1 MASLVLAR
9 SPMGVSFEDLP
20 CEVTLEILFRL
31 CDMRSIYNLIVA
43 APSASRIFDEFGP
56 EILEYVLPN
65 SVTPELLT
73 APRIPHIVR
82 LVARIRQS
90 TPSNPPAPNFAS
102 FLDSYLRR
110 KEKDFGTMEPGP
122 LTGLL
127 CDMRS
132 IYNLIVAAPSASR
145 IFDEFGPEILEYVL
159 PNSVTPELLTAPRI
173 PHIVRLVA
181 RIRQSTP
188 SNPPAPNFASF
199 LDSYLRRKEKD
210 FGTMEPGPLTGLSL
224 RATLRESPDGLS
236 ARQLLFLARRIASIA
251 TGGFQFFHDRC
262 MSINAEHLADA
273 SSEYLQPPRGFPW
286 SQRFE
291 GRPYRP
297 ESGGPPSWY
306 EMQHMTRGLWNLQ
319 VIYELRNAAKEGRL
333 GWTAHD
339 VEQIWAMD
347 VNAWFGHPTVY
358 SEEVLTALYYVHH
371 LEGKPLADSCIGH
384 PFSAPSTGPLGEY
397 PLQLPKPL
405 ASTTREVT
413 ALGETTNVWPADV
426 PHPPRGDFR
435 ARFGFEA
442 YGYKWAQLLSQNVRS
457 PIRTV
462 SFRPFRALGF
472 GLWDRQ
478 RLVAF
483 GLVDAPPGELA
494 MMMAPKTTGDFF
506 AWRSWLDEG
515 ARAEIEARQEGEW
528 RSGRMGGLLRITGCS

>member
-1 MASLVLAR
+1 MASLVSAR

-20 CEVTLEILFRL
+20 CEVTLEILFR
-31 CDMRSIYNLIVA
+31 
-43 APSASRIFDEFGP
+43 
-56 EILEYVLPN
+56 
-65 SVTPELLT
+65 
-73 APRIPHIVR
+73 
-82 LVARIRQS
+82 
-90 TPSNPPAPNFAS
+90 
-102 FLDSYLRR
+102 
-110 KEKDFGTMEPGP
+110 
-122 LTGLL
+122 L

-262 MSINAEHLADA
+262 MSIDAEHLADA

-319 VIYELRNAAKEGRL
+319 VIYEVRNAAKEGRL

-339 VEQIWAMD
+339 VEQLWAMD

-371 LEGKPLADSCIGH
+371 LEGRPLADSCIGH

-405 ASTTREVT
+405 ASTAGEVN

>member
-1 MASLVLAR
+1 MAMTSLVSAR

-20 CEVTLEILFRL
+20 CEVTLEILFR
-31 CDMRSIYNLIVA
+31 
-43 APSASRIFDEFGP
+43 
-56 EILEYVLPN
+56 
-65 SVTPELLT
+65 
-73 APRIPHIVR
+73 
-82 LVARIRQS
+82 
-90 TPSNPPAPNFAS
+90 
-102 FLDSYLRR
+102 
-110 KEKDFGTMEPGP
+110 
-122 LTGLL
+122 L

-251 TGGFQFFHDRC
+251 TGGFRFFHDRC

-319 VIYELRNAAKEGRL
+319 VIYEVRNAAKEGRL

-405 ASTTREVT
+405 ASTTGEVN

-457 PIRTV
+457 PIRAV

-472 GLWDRQ
+472 GLWD
-478 RLVAF
+478 LGSA
-483 GLVDAPPGELA
+483 A
-494 MMMAPKTTGDFF
+494 
-506 AWRSWLDEG
+506 
-515 ARAEIEARQEGEW
+515 ARRVWAG
-528 RSGRMGGLLRITGCS
+528 

>member
-1 MASLVLAR
+1 MSRLCMVERVHVSASTRLCLGFCSPLVASGKRAASVEYTVEGQVSLEPVTQAMPDYAGCAKWARLRTPLVRQSSAEASL
-9 SPMGVSFEDLP
+9 
-20 CEVTLEILFRL
+20 
-31 CDMRSIYNLIVA
+31 
-43 APSASRIFDEFGP
+43 PSCFSSRQANPSSKEPAD
-56 EILEYVLPN
+56 
-65 SVTPELLT
+65 
-73 APRIPHIVR
+73 
-82 LVARIRQS
+82 
-90 TPSNPPAPNFAS
+90 TPSLATQRAGPFGCRITSLLLRPRVFLKTTDHYPALNHE
-102 FLDSYLRR
+102 R
-110 KEKDFGTMEPGP
+110 
-122 LTGLL
+122 LL
-127 CDMRS
+127 
-132 IYNLIVAAPSASR
+132 AW
-145 IFDEFGPEILEYVL
+145 
-159 PNSVTPELLTAPRI
+159 
-173 PHIVRLVA
+173 
-181 RIRQSTP
+181 
-188 SNPPAPNFASF
+188 
-199 LDSYLRRKEKD
+199 KEKD

-251 TGGFQFFHDRC
+251 TGGFRFFHDRC

-319 VIYELRNAAKEGRL
+319 VIYEVRNAAKEGRL

-397 PLQLPKPL
+397 PLQLPKPW
-405 ASTTREVT
+405 ASTTGEVN

-515 ARAEIEARQEGEW
+515 AKAEIEARQEGEW